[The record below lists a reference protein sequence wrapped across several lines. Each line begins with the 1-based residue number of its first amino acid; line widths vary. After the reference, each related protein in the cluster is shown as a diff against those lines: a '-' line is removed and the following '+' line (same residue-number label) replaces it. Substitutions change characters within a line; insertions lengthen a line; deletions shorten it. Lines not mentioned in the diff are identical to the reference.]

1 MINKTTRILFTSQ
14 KAVAEG
20 TCYDIDDL
28 SYDNDLY
35 NRTRL
40 NQSIE
45 SLSRNRK
52 DATKFKWCE
61 KKIELNV
68 VQEKVAKVLNMKQE
82 TKIIFY
88 SKEPRKIVINDKEM
102 TKHMSKYN
110 I

>member
-1 MINKTTRILFTSQ
+1 MP
-14 KAVAEG
+14 
-20 TCYDIDDL
+20 CHDIDDL

-61 KKIELNV
+61 KKFELNV
-68 VQEKVAKVLNMKQE
+68 VQEKGVKVLKVKQE
-82 TKIIFY
+82 TKVISY
-88 SKEPRKIVINDKEM
+88 PKKPRKIVINDKEF
-102 TKHMSKYN
+102 TTHMSK
-110 I
+110 